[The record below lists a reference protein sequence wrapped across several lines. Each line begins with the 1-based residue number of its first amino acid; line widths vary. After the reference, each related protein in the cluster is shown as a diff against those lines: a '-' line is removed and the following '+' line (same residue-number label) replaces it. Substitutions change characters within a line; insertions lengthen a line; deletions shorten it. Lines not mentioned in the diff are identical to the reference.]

1 MRASQRR
8 RELERERGMTV
19 EGRRARETPA
29 ETEEGAAERVAMIE
43 SNGLGLRVTC
53 AGQFFLWTIRGSPQ
67 K

>member
-1 MRASQRR
+1 
-8 RELERERGMTV
+8 MTV